1 MKAKKMKRIYC
12 PYCGAQAKLRPASV
26 VYKENTIVHDAFLY
40 VCDRYPR
47 CDAYVS
53 AHRDTK
59 RPMGTLANSELRNKR
74 IRAHKVFDRV
84 WKSGLMTKW
93 QAYKWLQATFG
104 LDEDEAHI
112 AMFSEYMCERLI
124 RECTQISGKQD
135 LAS

>member
-1 MKAKKMKRIYC
+1 MKNKKSKRVYC

-26 VYKENTIVHDAFLY
+26 VYKENTLHDGFLF

-74 IRAHKVFDRV
+74 IRAHKAFDRL

-104 LDEDEAHI
+104 LSEDEAHI
-112 AMFSEYMCERLI
+112 GMFNDSMCERVI
-124 RECTQISGKQD
+124 AECSRTGNQVHNV
-135 LAS
+135 A